1 MPEFS
6 SLSVDCSDYVAHA
19 RLNRPKQANAMNGAM
34 WKELRELGE
43 WASDTPE
50 VRAVVLSGEGK
61 HFTAGIDLQL
71 LMEIQSRIAPLG
83 DGRKQEKLR
92 RIIID
97 LQDSI
102 SAMEHCTKPVI
113 AAIHGCC
120 YGGGIDLVT
129 ACDFRYSTADARF
142 CVKEIDLGIVADVG
156 TLQRLP
162 KVVPGG
168 VARELALSG
177 REFSGTEA
185 AGFGLVNAVF
195 DDQEALLDHALGMAR
210 TVASK
215 SPLAVRGTK
224 AILNHARDHGVA
236 EGLDYVATWNAA
248 MLQSTD
254 LREAMTAFMQKR
266 EPVFE
271 EA

>member
-6 SLSVDCSDYVAHA
+6 TLEVECSDHIATV
-19 RLNRPKQANAMNGAM
+19 RLNRPQQANAMNGAM
-34 WKELRELGE
+34 WKELRALGD
-43 WASDTPE
+43 WASEEPE

-71 LMEIQSRIAPLG
+71 LMEIQSQIAPLG

-92 RIIID
+92 RIIKD

-102 SAMEHCTKPVI
+102 SAMENCTKPVI
-113 AAIHGCC
+113 AAVHGCC

-129 ACDFRYSTADARF
+129 ACDIRYATADARF

-162 KVVPGG
+162 TVVPGG
-168 VARELALSG
+168 IARELALTG

-195 DDQEALLDHALGMAR
+195 ENPGALLEHALGVAR
-210 TVASK
+210 TIAAK